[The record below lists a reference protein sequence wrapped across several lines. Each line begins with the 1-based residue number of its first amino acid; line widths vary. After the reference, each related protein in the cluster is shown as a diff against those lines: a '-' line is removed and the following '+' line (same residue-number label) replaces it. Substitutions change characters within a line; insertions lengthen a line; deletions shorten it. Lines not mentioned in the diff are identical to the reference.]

1 MTRSGRAA
9 RGEDVEHRHSGWWQ
23 AWGLNEHPLKSRLR
37 AVAEVEGN
45 LKSFVISSEAM
56 NIILVVLILLL
67 LLGGGG
73 GFYFGGPMVGGGIGG
88 LLLVILILWL
98 LFGKRR

>member
-1 MTRSGRAA
+1 V
-9 RGEDVEHRHSGWWQ
+9 VEQHAVRTSNIITQVVAGM
-23 AWGLNEHPLKSRLR
+23 GLNEHPLKSRLR

-56 NIILVVLILLL
+56 NIILIVLILLL

-88 LLLVILILWL
+88 LLLVVLILWL
-98 LFGKRR
+98 LFGRRR